1 MKKRILILVIALFTI
16 FSNQR
21 VSAQSYKSE
30 HLSFYNFVFPES
42 YIPKGYRTYTVK
54 MNLSERPIAILIDG
68 EKKGGRGPLSYNEF
82 FKKEYLIRP
91 LSGTET
97 EVNYKGEVIPSIADL
112 GYRNESSAKAEDHL
126 ILDVLIDHIAYAAE
140 IQETK
145 SAEKPFGYEMYYQY
159 NVFFKFKNSVTDN
172 VVLEKTFF
180 VKQRMSGTSASQ
192 GTVFNFKTRSEAVNY
207 LTENAD
213 KNLIYNELVT
223 DIQRYMKS
231 RVISWIGVAYYQD
244 TYLFSRISKEDK
256 NPIFVKINQ
265 DVDAME
271 NWSKSKP
278 EPTVDES
285 LLDANAEF
293 IEKNNLAIKDNSEA
307 FHGDVNL
314 RDYKNFINKKR
325 IFTDFILKMDG
336 YSKQLNADDKG
347 QKAAIWACYIN
358 IASGFAVINNYKSS
372 LEFLEKARTLDYQE
386 RKIQEIENQIKDKQ
400 TKLNIFYDADG
411 SIKSDVNNS
420 YIKYLTL

>member
-1 MKKRILILVIALFTI
+1 MKKRILILVIVLLTV
-16 FSNQR
+16 FSNQK

-30 HLSFYNFVFPES
+30 HLSFYNFVFPNS

-54 MNLSERPIAILIDG
+54 MNLSDRPIAILIDG

-82 FKKEYLIRP
+82 FKEEYLVRP

-112 GYRNESSAKAEDHL
+112 GYRNPSSAKAEDHL
-126 ILDVLIDHIAYAAE
+126 VLDVLIDHIAYAAE

-159 NVFFKFKNSVTDN
+159 NVFFKFKNSVTDA
-172 VVLEKTFF
+172 VVLEKSFF
-180 VKQRMSGTSASQ
+180 VKQRMSATSASQ
-192 GTVFNFKTRSEAVNY
+192 GTIFNFKTRPEAVNY

-231 RVISWIGVAYYQD
+231 RVVSWVGVAYYQD

-256 NPIFVKINQ
+256 NPVFLKLNQ

-271 NWSKSKP
+271 SWSKSKP
-278 EPTVDES
+278 EPTVDDA
-285 LLDANAEF
+285 LLASNTDF
-293 IEKNNLAIKDNSEA
+293 IEKNNLIIKDNSEA
-307 FHGDVNL
+307 FHGDANL

-336 YSKQLNADDKG
+336 YSKQLDASDKG

-358 IASGFAVINNYKSS
+358 IASSFAVLNNYKSS
-372 LEFLEKARTLDYQE
+372 LEFLEKARSLDYQE
-386 RKIQEIENQIKDKQ
+386 RKVQEVEKEIKDKQ
-400 TKLNIFYDADG
+400 AKLSIFYAADG
-411 SIKSDVNNS
+411 AIKNDVNNS
-420 YIKYLTL
+420 YIKYLNL

>member
-1 MKKRILILVIALFTI
+1 MKKRILILTI
-16 FSNQR
+16 ILCAVFSNQKIF
-21 VSAQSYKSE
+21 AQSYKSE
-30 HLSFYNFVFPES
+30 HLSFYNFVFPDA

-54 MNLSERPIAILIDG
+54 MNLSDRPIAILIDG

-82 FKKEYLIRP
+82 FKKEYLVRP
-91 LSGTET
+91 LAGTET

-112 GYRNESSAKAEDHL
+112 GYRNEPSAKADDHL

-140 IQETK
+140 IQEAK

-159 NVFFKFKNSVTDN
+159 NVFFKFKNSVTDA
-172 VVLEKTFF
+172 VVLEKSFF
-180 VKQRMSGTSASQ
+180 VKQRMSATSASQ
-192 GTVFNFKTRSEAVNY
+192 GTIFNFKTRPEAVNY

-231 RVISWIGVAYYQD
+231 RVVSWVGVAYYQD

-256 NPIFVKINQ
+256 NPIFVKLNQ

-278 EPTVDES
+278 QPTVDDA
-285 LLDANAEF
+285 LLASNTDF
-293 IEKNNLAIKDNSEA
+293 IEKNNLTIKDNSEA

-325 IFTDFILKMDG
+325 VFTDFILKMDG
-336 YSKQLNADDKG
+336 YSKQLDANDKG

-358 IASGFAVINNYKSS
+358 IAASFAVLNNYKSS
-372 LEFLEKARTLDYQE
+372 LEFLEKARSLEYQE
-386 RKIQEIENQIKDKQ
+386 RKIQEVEKEIKDRQ
-400 TKLNIFYDADG
+400 AKLNIFYAADG
-411 SIKSDVNNS
+411 GIKNDVNNN